1 MKILEKYRYTQA
13 EADEAQKKFMDKF
26 NSDFIKCKNR
36 KQRKKLYIFKCYNC
50 GRSITWNHLFIGVK
64 GILCK
69 SCVDAAI

>member
-36 KQRKKLYIFKCYNC
+36 K
-50 GRSITWNHLFIGVK
+50 
-64 GILCK
+64 
-69 SCVDAAI
+69 